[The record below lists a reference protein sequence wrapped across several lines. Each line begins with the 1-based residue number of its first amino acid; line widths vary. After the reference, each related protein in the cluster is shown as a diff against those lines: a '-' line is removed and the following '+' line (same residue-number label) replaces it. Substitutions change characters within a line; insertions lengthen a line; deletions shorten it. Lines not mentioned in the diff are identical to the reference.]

1 MIKQADDMLFKNGLG
16 HGVFLAPMAGVTDHT
31 YRTICKS
38 FGAEFLVTEMI
49 SSKGVYFNDKKTAR
63 LARIEKGEMPAGVQ
77 IFGHE
82 PEIMAHA
89 AQKLVALDYNG
100 CVSEV
105 APDFVDINMG
115 CPVHKIVSSGDG
127 SALMKDPDLIYRI
140 VKAVSAAVD
149 VPVSVKI
156 RAGWDK
162 NSINAVECALAAQEG
177 GAELITVH
185 ARTREQMYTDF
196 YDWSVIADVK
206 KRVNVPVIGNGSIC
220 SYSDV
225 VKIKEQTGC
234 DGVMIGRACLGNPFI
249 FREIKEALENKPIT
263 PKTNEEIARVA
274 AWHLEMICKEK
285 GETIGILEMRKHL
298 AWYSHGMR
306 GSPTFRNKCNLAEG
320 FDEMKELIKWLA
332 DPKEES

>member
-1 MIKQADDMLFKNGLG
+1 MKKDLFKKSLGNGI
-16 HGVFLAPMAGVTDHT
+16 FLAPMAGVTDHT

-63 LARIEKGEMPAGVQ
+63 LAKIEKGELPAGVQ

-82 PEIMAHA
+82 PNIMAYA
-89 AQKLVALDYNG
+89 AQKLVVLDYNG

-127 SALMKDPDLIYRI
+127 SSLMKDPDLIFRI
-140 VKAVSAAVD
+140 VKEVSAAVD

-177 GAELITVH
+177 GASLITVH

-206 KRVNVPVIGNGSIC
+206 QKVSVPVIGNGSIC
-220 SYSDV
+220 SADDV
-225 VKIKEQTGC
+225 IKIKAQTGC
-234 DGVMIGRACLGNPFI
+234 DGVMIGRACQGNPFI
-249 FREIKEALENKPIT
+249 FREIKEVLSNKPIT
-263 PKTNEEIARVA
+263 KKTNEEIAKVA
-274 AWHLEMICKEK
+274 ALHLEMICKEK
-285 GETIGILEMRKHL
+285 GEMIGILEMRKHL

-306 GSPTFRNKCNLAEG
+306 GSPTFRNKCNLANT
-320 FDEMKELIKWLA
+320 FDEMMELTKWLY
-332 DPKEES
+332 DPKED

>member
-1 MIKQADDMLFKNGLG
+1 MTKDNLFKNSLG
-16 HGVFLAPMAGVTDHT
+16 HGIFLAPMAGVTDHT

-49 SSKGVYFNDKKTAR
+49 SSKGVYFKDKKTAR
-63 LARIEKGEMPAGVQ
+63 LARIENGESPAGVQ

-82 PEIMAHA
+82 PEIMAYA
-89 AQKLVALDYNG
+89 AEKLVTLDYNG
-100 CVSEV
+100 CVCEV
-105 APDFVDINMG
+105 PPDFVDINMG

-127 SALMKDPDLIYRI
+127 SALMKDPELIYKI
-140 VKAVSAAVD
+140 VKAVSCAVS

-177 GAELITVH
+177 GASLITVH
-185 ARTREQMYTDF
+185 ARTKEQMYTDF
-196 YDWSVIADVK
+196 YDWSVISDVK

-220 SYSDV
+220 SADDV
-225 VKIKEQTGC
+225 VKIKVQTGC
-234 DGVMIGRACLGNPFI
+234 DGVMIGRACQGNPFI
-249 FREIKEALENKPIT
+249 FREIKEALEGRPIT
-263 PKTNEEIARVA
+263 PKTNEEIARIA
-274 AWHLEMICKEK
+274 ALHLEMICKEK

-306 GSPTFRNKCNLAEG
+306 GSPTFRNKCNLATD
-320 FDEMKELIKWLA
+320 FSQMMELIKWLA
-332 DPKEES
+332 DPREDF